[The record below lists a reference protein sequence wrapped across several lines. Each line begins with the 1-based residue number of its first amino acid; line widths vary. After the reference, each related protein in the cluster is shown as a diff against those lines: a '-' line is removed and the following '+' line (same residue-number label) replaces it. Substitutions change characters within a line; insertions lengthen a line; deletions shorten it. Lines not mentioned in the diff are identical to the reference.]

1 MNSFNLLTEMHN
13 TYMKRCLQLAAKG
26 LGSVQP
32 NPMVGAVIT
41 YEDKIIGEGWHQQ
54 YGAAH
59 AEINAIAA
67 VHDKELLKKST
78 LYVNLEPCSHYG
90 KTPPCSDEIIK
101 WKIPQVV
108 IGTSDPNSK
117 VNGRGISKLKEA
129 GITVI
134 QNILPDECKELN
146 KRFFTFHGKKRPY
159 IILKWAQTL
168 DGYMDVERIN
178 SEDKIDYW
186 ITNPEL
192 RVLVHKW
199 RSEEDAILIGYNTLL
214 RDLPQLNTRFYS
226 GKNPIPVVVER
237 NQITIDG
244 TSFQYSSAEDKIE
257 NIIKC
262 LHKQDISSVIV
273 EGGRKTLDMFL
284 YSGYWDEAR
293 VLIGNIHWKKGLPA
307 PIIDSIPEQS
317 YTINGEH
324 VQIYIHQTNN

>member
-1 MNSFNLLTEMHN
+1 MDSFNLLTETHN
-13 TYMKRCLQLAAKG
+13 TFMKRCLQLAAKG
-26 LGSVQP
+26 LGRVQP

-41 YEDKIIGEGWHQQ
+41 YEDKIIGEGWHQK

-90 KTPPCSDEIIK
+90 KTPPCADKIIK
-101 WKIPQVV
+101 WKIPHVV

-129 GITVI
+129 GIMVI

-178 SEDKIDYW
+178 PGEKIDYW

-214 RDLPQLNTRFYS
+214 RDQPQLNTRFYP
-226 GKNPIPVVVER
+226 GKSPIPVVVER
-237 NQITIDG
+237 NQVTINEN
-244 TSFQYSSAEDKIE
+244 SYQYSSIEEKIE
-257 NIIKC
+257 NILKY
-262 LHKQDISSVIV
+262 LYAQDISSVIV
-273 EGGRKTLDMFL
+273 EGGRKTLDLFL
-284 YSGYWDEAR
+284 NSGYWDEAR
-293 VLIGNIHWKKGLPA
+293 VLIGNVHWKKGLPA
-307 PIIDSIPEQS
+307 PIIESIPEQS
-317 YTINGEH
+317 YTINGDQ
-324 VQIYIHQTNN
+324 VQIYTHQTNN

>member
-26 LGSVQP
+26 LGRVQP

-41 YEDKIIGEGWHQQ
+41 YEDKIIGEGWHQK

-59 AEINAIAA
+59 AEINAISA
-67 VHDKELLKKST
+67 VHDKELLKKAT

-90 KTPPCSDEIIK
+90 KTPPCADKIIK
-101 WKIPQVV
+101 WKIPHVV

-129 GITVI
+129 GIMVI

-178 SEDKIDYW
+178 PGEKIDYW

-214 RDLPQLNTRFYS
+214 RDQPQLNTRFYP
-226 GKNPIPVVVER
+226 GKSPIPVVVER
-237 NQITIDG
+237 NQVTINEN
-244 TSFQYSSAEDKIE
+244 SYQYSSIEEKIE
-257 NIIKC
+257 NILKY
-262 LHKQDISSVIV
+262 LYAQDISSVIV
-273 EGGRKTLDMFL
+273 EGGRKTLDLFL
-284 YSGYWDEAR
+284 NSGYWDEAR
-293 VLIGNIHWKKGLPA
+293 VLIGNVHWKKGLPA
-307 PIIDSIPEQS
+307 PIIESIPEQS
-317 YTINGEH
+317 YTINGDQ
-324 VQIYIHQTNN
+324 VQIYTHQTNN

>member
-1 MNSFNLLTEMHN
+1 
-13 TYMKRCLQLAAKG
+13 
-26 LGSVQP
+26 
-32 NPMVGAVIT
+32 MVGAVIT
-41 YEDKIIGEGWHQQ
+41 YEDKIIGEGWHQK

-59 AEINAIAA
+59 AEINAISA
-67 VHDKELLKKST
+67 VHDKELLKKAT

-90 KTPPCSDEIIK
+90 KTPPCADEIIK
-101 WKIPQVV
+101 WEIPKVV

-129 GITVI
+129 GIMVI

-178 SEDKIDYW
+178 PEEKIDYW

-214 RDLPQLNTRFYS
+214 RDQPQLNTRFYS
-226 GKNPIPVVVER
+226 GKSPIPVVVER
-237 NQITIDG
+237 NQVTINEN
-244 TSFQYSSAEDKIE
+244 SYQYSSIEEKIE
-257 NIIKC
+257 NILKY
-262 LHKQDISSVIV
+262 LYAQDISSVIV

-284 YSGYWDEAR
+284 NSGYWDEAR

-307 PIIDSIPEQS
+307 PIIESIPEHS
-317 YTINGEH
+317 YTINGDQ
-324 VQIYIHQTNN
+324 VQIYTHQTNN